1 MNTKGR
7 QILKDKVALYA
18 FPIKKEYYKT
28 KEEGLF
34 AKCILPIVEKM
45 LDNRLKPKAGS
56 TRT

>member
-1 MNTKGR
+1 MAAISNDW
-7 QILKDKVALYA
+7 LAPMSA
-18 FPIKKEYYKT
+18 EFKKEYYKT